1 MSSLHAIARGESRPC
16 YVIAEA
22 GSNHNGDLETA
33 MRLVDAAAD
42 AHADAVKFQS
52 FSADGIYS
60 RFTPPARHLVDK
72 GAMEEQESMWD
83 LMKRLELP
91 NEWLVQLR
99 DRAAE
104 RGLDFLST
112 PFEESAVDVLI
123 HLGVPAIKIASYEI
137 THLPL
142 IEYAA
147 RSGLPLLLSTGGADL
162 HDVELALAAARRGGA
177 GDIVLLQCTLDY
189 PPRPHSLNLSAITT
203 LRQAFGV
210 PVGYS
215 DHSMGSAADVA
226 AVALGAVVIE
236 KHFTLDRAAEGPDHT
251 FSLDPDELTAMVADV
266 RFAEAALGDGRKQ
279 PSPDEA
285 DNRRIGR
292 RSFVAAHRIRA
303 GTVVT
308 EDLLAVKR
316 PGFGISP
323 SLREALVGRRS
334 SRDIE
339 PDEILTWDM
348 F

>member
-1 MSSLHAIARGESRPC
+1 MTSLSAIARGETAPC

-22 GSNHNGDLETA
+22 GSNHNGDLDTA
-33 MRLVDAAAD
+33 IALIDAAAE
-42 AHADAVKFQS
+42 ARADAVKFQS

-72 GAMEEQESMWD
+72 GAMEQQESMWD

-99 DRAAE
+99 DHALS

-112 PFEESAVDVLI
+112 PFEESAVDVLVE
-123 HLGVPAIKIASYEI
+123 LDVPAIKIASYEI

-162 HDVELALAAARRGGA
+162 HDIELALKAARNGG
-177 GDIVLLQCTLDY
+177 GEDIVLLQCTLDY
-189 PPRPHSLNLSAITT
+189 PPKAETLNLRAITT
-203 LRQAFGV
+203 LRQAFGL

-215 DHSMGSAADVA
+215 DHSMGTAADVA

-236 KHFTLDRAAEGPDHT
+236 KHFTLDRHADGPDHT
-251 FSLDPDELTAMVADV
+251 FSLTPDELITMVSDI
-266 RFAEAALGDGRKQ
+266 RFAEAALGNGRKQ
-279 PSPDEA
+279 PSPSEA

-292 RSFVAAHRIRA
+292 RSFVASRPIAS
-303 GTVVT
+303 GTVIT
-308 EDLLAVKR
+308 EELLAVKR
-316 PGFGISP
+316 PGFGIP
-323 SLREALVGRRS
+323 AALRDAILGRTAR
-334 SRDIE
+334 RDIE
-339 PDEILTWDM
+339 ADEILIWDM